1 MNCLYEMT
9 EKILAEAEERSP
21 GWSRDENLFS
31 KSAILEREILGHM
44 RPIRETIIE
53 LLNGRKMIAADA
65 GGQRVERIL
74 RR

>member
-9 EKILAEAEERSP
+9 EEILADAEVLSP

-31 KSAILEREILGHM
+31 KSATLERE
-44 RPIRETIIE
+44 
-53 LLNGRKMIAADA
+53 RKMIAADTGA
-65 GGQRVERIL
+65 QRVERIL